1 MWILGGPTITD
12 GVIYIG
18 SSYQHVIRAYNA
30 SNGKVIWQTNVDYRV
45 NDKPLVLDDFV
56 IIGTEHD
63 TDVKLGTICVLDK
76 TTGKIISR
84 ISAGGQVYSSP
95 LSYNDLIYY
104 GCTDGNI
111 YALDK
116 EKITNVPVINLK
128 GTMIMRVGQ
137 IYDTGSL
144 DTSLY
149 VYNNGLAEDSIT
161 VTTTMDEVSAE
172 PIVFKLAA
180 KDSQKVNIKV
190 TPASL
195 TPKKYSCTLSF
206 KSERSL
212 PPVTVNRSV

>member
-1 MWILGGPTITD
+1 MVLFISAEGAATSIVLMLRPAIESGMWHAFLGDMWNPAGPKITD

-84 ISAGGQVYSSP
+84 ISAGGQVYILL

-128 GTMIMRVGQ
+128 VQ
-137 IYDTGSL
+137 
-144 DTSLY
+144 
-149 VYNNGLAEDSIT
+149 
-161 VTTTMDEVSAE
+161 
-172 PIVFKLAA
+172 
-180 KDSQKVNIKV
+180 
-190 TPASL
+190 
-195 TPKKYSCTLSF
+195 
-206 KSERSL
+206 
-212 PPVTVNRSV
+212 